1 MWEDPIVEEIRKHRR
16 EIEEECNGDLSV
28 IFIKAKELEK
38 KLKDRLVSKV
48 PLKRAKRKT
57 EKTA

>member
-1 MWEDPIVEEIRKHRR
+1 MWEDPIVEEVRKHRR
-16 EIEEECNGDLSV
+16 EIEEECNGDFSV
-28 IFIKAKELEK
+28 ISFKAKELEK